1 MARIDPATL
10 LPAPRIRRA
19 VLEGDVTQLHR
30 GDRHAAE
37 GDVFEIDGVSFEV
50 VEVAEERLGDLT
62 DADARAE
69 DHRTSTRIG
78 DASSRLTTSNGT
90 TTIRQSSTA
99 SSVRSDR
106 RGRPRTER
114 TEVQLGDSSPRDD
127 RSKSHCRTVR
137 LKRVA
142 SKG

>member
-69 DHRTSTRIG
+69 GSPDLDAYRRRIEQTHDLEWNDDDTAVLHRFE
-78 DASSRLTTSNGT
+78 
-90 TTIRQSSTA
+90 RQ
-99 SSVRSDR
+99 
-106 RGRPRTER
+106 E
-114 TEVQLGDSSPRDD
+114 
-127 RSKSHCRTVR
+127 
-137 LKRVA
+137 
-142 SKG
+142 